1 MGIPKAW
8 LPMGDETVLQHLVHL
23 LTEVVTQVVVVA
35 SPEQS
40 LPALDSAVHLTHDR
54 NPDRGPLEGLA
65 TGLSSLSV
73 EKECAMVVAC
83 DVPLL
88 KAAFVKHLFS
98 SLGTHDA
105 VVPFVGGKPHP
116 LVAVYR
122 TSVRAVV
129 ERQLS
134 SGHRS
139 MREFLAEIDV
149 LYLGEQHVSEIDPQF
164 ESLRNINRPE
174 DFRELAYE
182 LGIEVPAELRDEAE

>member
-8 LPMGDETVLQHLVHL
+8 LPMGGETVLQHLVHL
-23 LTEVVTQVVVVA
+23 LTEEVTQVVVVA

-40 LPALDSAVHLTHDR
+40 LPSLDSAVQITHDR

-65 TGLSSLSV
+65 AGLSSLSEV
-73 EKECAMVVAC
+73 KQCAMVVAC

-88 KAAFVKHLFS
+88 KAAFVQHLIS

-122 TSVRAVV
+122 TSVLAKV

-134 SGHRS
+134 FGHLS

-149 LYLGEQHVSEIDPQF
+149 RYADEPEFLEVDPQLQ
-164 ESLRNINRPE
+164 SLRNINRPE
-174 DFRELAYE
+174 DFRELARE
-182 LGIEVPAELRDEAE
+182 FGIEVPAELRDEPE

>member
-8 LPMGDETVLQHLVHL
+8 LPMGGETVLQHLVHL
-23 LTEVVTQVVVVA
+23 LTEEVTQVVVVA
-35 SPEQS
+35 SPQQN
-40 LPALDSAVHLTHDR
+40 LPPLDPGVQITHDR

-65 TGLSSLSV
+65 AGLSSLSV

-88 KAAFVKHLFS
+88 RAAFVKHLIS

-116 LVAVYR
+116 LVAAYR
-122 TSVRAVV
+122 TSVLAKV
-129 ERQLS
+129 EHQLS
-134 SGHRS
+134 SGHLS

-149 LYLGEQHVSEIDPQF
+149 LYLEEHQLSDVDPKLQ
-164 ESLRNINRPE
+164 SLRNINRPE
-174 DFRELAYE
+174 DFRLLAHE
-182 LGIEVPAELRDEAE
+182 LGIEIPAELRDEPE